1 MVLFRK
7 TCELERRSAPRLTPN
22 PEVSCL
28 VLDADTGCWRP
39 AAIRDISL
47 TGIALLATQPFNK
60 ENVLTI
66 ELRLDR
72 QSFVRKFLIEVRH
85 ADICCP
91 NDAWLHGCQF
101 THPLSEYELELL
113 TVKGL

>member
-7 TCELERRSAPRLTPN
+7 SCELEDRRSATRFAPDPD
-22 PEVSCL
+22 VSCL
-28 VLDADTGCWRP
+28 VLDRDMGCWRP
-39 AAIRDISL
+39 ASVRDISL
-47 TGIALLATQPFNK
+47 TGIALLAAEPFDK

-66 ELRLDR
+66 ELRLDKR
-72 QSFVRKFLIEVRH
+72 GFVRKFLIEVRH

-101 THPLSEYELELL
+101 THPLSEYELQLL
-113 TVKGL
+113 L